1 LLDYYFVFLQVLK
14 RLAEE
19 NRVIRIVGLSATPG
33 TNVEAVTEVI
43 RNLNISK
50 LEFRT
55 EESPDVAKYT
65 NKKDVECIS
74 VKLTNTILDIRTQ
87 FLMVSVTV
95 APLFYNNF
103 IQNQIELLKKKMPQL
118 ARIIFFIEPPTL

>member
-1 LLDYYFVFLQVLK
+1 
-14 RLAEE
+14 LAEE

-43 RNLNISK
+43 KNLNISR

-55 EESPDVAKYT
+55 DESPDVAKYT

-74 VKLTNTILDIRTQ
+74 VKLTNTILDIRTK
-87 FLMVSVTV
+87 FLMVSIVQ
-95 APLFYNNF
+95 FYNNI
-103 IQNQIELLKKKMPQL
+103 IQN
-118 ARIIFFIEPPTL
+118 T

>member
-1 LLDYYFVFLQVLK
+1 
-14 RLAEE
+14 LAEE
-19 NRVIRIVGLSATPG
+19 NRVIRIIGLSATPG

-43 RNLNISK
+43 QNLNISK

-55 EESPDVAKYT
+55 DESPDVAKYT

-87 FLMVSVTV
+87 FLMVSVV
-95 APLFYNNF
+95 QPYNN
-103 IQNQIELLKKKMPQL
+103 
-118 ARIIFFIEPPTL
+118 II

>member
-1 LLDYYFVFLQVLK
+1 M
-14 RLAEE
+14 AEE

-33 TNVEAVTEVI
+33 TNVEAVNEVI
-43 RNLNISK
+43 QNLSISK

-55 EESPDVAKYT
+55 DESPDVARYT

-87 FLMVSVTV
+87 FLMVSVV
-95 APLFYNNF
+95 QCL
-103 IQNQIELLKKKMPQL
+103 
-118 ARIIFFIEPPTL
+118 IIL

>member
-1 LLDYYFVFLQVLK
+1 M
-14 RLAEE
+14 AEE

-43 RNLNISK
+43 KNLNISR

-55 EESPDVAKYT
+55 DESPDVAKYT

-74 VKLTNTILDIRTQ
+74 VKLTNTILDIRTK
-87 FLMVSVTV
+87 FLMVSIVQ
-95 APLFYNNF
+95 FYNNI
-103 IQNQIELLKKKMPQL
+103 IQN
-118 ARIIFFIEPPTL
+118 T

>member
-1 LLDYYFVFLQVLK
+1 
-14 RLAEE
+14 LAEE

-43 RNLNISK
+43 KNLNISR

-55 EESPDVAKYT
+55 DESPDVAKYT

-74 VKLTNTILDIRTQ
+74 VKLTNTILDIRTK
-87 FLMVSVTV
+87 FLMVSVV
-95 APLFYNNF
+95 QFYNN
-103 IQNQIELLKKKMPQL
+103 IQN
-118 ARIIFFIEPPTL
+118 T